1 MSDSGA
7 TPKRDLRQEITDA
20 MIAALEKGTA
30 PWQRPWRA
38 GALEMPFNPTSEKPY
53 RGGNAIHLM
62 LTGTSRGYED
72 PRWLTYR
79 QAQEKGWQVR
89 KGEKGTHIEFW
100 QFGSRSTGRQTICE
114 EPEGQDNPSRTSERP
129 LHRVYTVFNAKQID
143 GMPAHSPRVRQ
154 EWETIQSAESI
165 LQHSGAKIVHD
176 QDDRAFYNRLTDS
189 IHLPPKGAFQSAGAY
204 FGTALHEA
212 AHWTGTVHRLNRST
226 LVESYR
232 FGDLNYAKEELRAE
246 LASVFLMAER
256 GVPHDP
262 DRHAAYLG
270 SWLEALRQ
278 DKHEIF
284 RAARDAHKAADLL
297 IALELEP
304 SLEKAL
310 SVVNPHPEGQSLEE
324 QFRSQSEHKLDSPR
338 LNFDTRSPSAEIG
351 F

>member
-1 MSDSGA
+1 MIDSGA
-7 TPKRDLRQEITDA
+7 TLKRDLRQEITDA

-38 GALEMPFNPTSEKPY
+38 GTLEMPSNPTSEKPY

-79 QAQEKGWQVR
+79 QAQEKGWQIR
-89 KGEKGTHIEFW
+89 KGEKGTPIEFW
-100 QFGSRSTGRQTICE
+100 QFGSRSTGHQTTSE
-114 EPEGQDNPSRTSERP
+114 EPEPNKLSRTRDGP
-129 LHRVYTVFNAKQID
+129 LHRVYTVFNAQQID
-143 GMPAHSPRVRQ
+143 GITAHSPRVRQ

-165 LQHSGAKIVHD
+165 LQQSGAKIIHD

-189 IHLPPKGAFQSAGAY
+189 IHLPPKGAFQSVGAY

-212 AHWTGTVHRLNRST
+212 AHWTGTSHRLNRST
-226 LVESYR
+226 LVDSYR

-297 IALELEP
+297 LALEIEQ
-304 SLEKAL
+304 SFEKAL
-310 SVVNPHPEGQSLEE
+310 ASVNSRQVGGEIEERSLSPSE
-324 QFRSQSEHKLDSPR
+324 QPR
-338 LNFDTRSPSAEIG
+338 PPLAVAVQLRSPSAEISI
-351 F
+351 